1 MQKQQRF
8 HIISNRYNTN
18 EKKNQQNIK
27 LIQITTEWKLH
38 IFFAHIPAWS
48 PTLFKIE
55 LSKCRINHQSKS
67 RVWNECFQPTSNK
80 SREKWLAQQY
90 WGSKWGM
97 VAKNRNK
104 YEINKTWIFK
114 AKNWTT
120 SNNDV
125 EWDSRKVFGVK
136 GY

>member
-1 MQKQQRF
+1 MG
-8 HIISNRYNTN
+8 NGC
-18 EKKNQQNIK
+18 KK
-27 LIQITTEWKLH
+27 TE
-38 IFFAHIPAWS
+38 
-48 PTLFKIE
+48 
-55 LSKCRINHQSKS
+55 
-67 RVWNECFQPTSNK
+67 
-80 SREKWLAQQY
+80 
-90 WGSKWGM
+90 
-97 VAKNRNK
+97 NK